1 MSGWLDAL
9 WYGDYE
15 EFVNQREG
23 RAVNVTAFGGQ
34 EVRTKVY
41 HVLPDET
48 PRLDVSLLIAEAE
61 AQLAAAGGANEEAW
75 VL

>member
-1 MSGWLDAL
+1 MLRVF
-9 WYGDYE
+9 

-23 RAVNVTAFGGQ
+23 HAVNLTSFGRQ
-34 EVRTKVY
+34 SVRTKVY

-48 PRLDVSLLIAEAE
+48 PRLDVSALLAEAE
-61 AQLAAAGGANEEAW
+61 ATLGRVAGARDREEAW